1 MATGTILDVLVAK
14 SIITLDDATS
24 IRNDTRRTGKSIV
37 ETLVARGVDQRAI
50 LQAKSEV
57 LAVPIWEGGSDTI
70 SFDVLQ
76 KIPIDSAR
84 TYKIVAL
91 EEEDGMLK
99 VGMTDPENLEAR
111 EALQFISSGL
121 ASPVKIFLISE
132 SDFEKMIK
140 GYKGISSEV
149 HDALGA
155 YKIEQTDRTQQKI
168 GNIENESFEVSGD
181 IESEAPVTKM
191 VSVTLQH
198 AIEGRAS
205 DVHIE
210 PGDKKVRVRF
220 RVDGELHTSILLPR
234 DVHEAIVSR
243 IKIMA
248 NLKID
253 EKRIPQD
260 GRFKM
265 EIAKR
270 QVDFRVSTFPTYF
283 GEKVVIRIL
292 DQEHGVS
299 KLAELGFGGRN
310 LSLIEEVLK
319 KPFGLVLVTGPT
331 GSGKSTTLYAMM
343 QHLNNEKRNV
353 ISLED
358 PIEYYI
364 NGINQSQMRPEIG
377 YTFSSGLRSVLR
389 QDPDVIMVGEIRD
402 QETAKLAIHAALT
415 GHLVLSTLHTNNAV
429 GVIPRLIDM
438 GVDPFLLPAT
448 LNLAIAQRLA
458 RTLCADSRKEIKL
471 EGKIKQKIEKETA
484 GFPENEVIEMPKV
497 IYEALPSV
505 TCPKGTKGRMAVNE
519 VLTMTDELEE
529 IILKKG
535 ASQLAI
541 EKEALRQ
548 GMVTMR
554 QDGIKKVLMGKLGLE
569 GLSEVAV

>member
-1 MATGTILDVLVAK
+1 MAVGTILDVLVAK
-14 SIITLDDATS
+14 GIITLDDATS
-24 IRNDTRRTGKSIV
+24 IRNDTRRTGKSII
-37 ETLVARGVDQRAI
+37 ETLIARGIEENAI

-57 LAVPIWEGGSDTI
+57 LAVPIWERGSTPI
-70 SFDVLQ
+70 SFDILQ

-91 EEEDGMLK
+91 GEEEGMLQ

-121 ASPVKIFLISE
+121 SSPVKIFLISE
-132 SDFEKMIK
+132 NDFQEMIK
-140 GYKGISSEV
+140 GYKGISGEV
-149 HDALGA
+149 GDALGA
-155 YKIEQTDRTQQKI
+155 YQVEQTVKNAKTSNATKAEL
-168 GNIENESFEVSGD
+168 NIEA
-181 IESEAPVTKM
+181 EAPVTKM

-198 AIEGRAS
+198 AIEGGAS

-210 PGDKKVRVRF
+210 PGDEKVRVRF

-265 EIAKR
+265 VIEKR
-270 QVDFRVSTFPTYF
+270 QIDFRVSTFPTYF
-283 GEKVVIRIL
+283 GEKVVVRIL
-292 DQEHGVS
+292 DQDRGVN
-299 KLAELGFGGRN
+299 KLAELGFDGRN
-310 LSLIEEVLK
+310 LDLINEALK

-343 QHLNNEKRNV
+343 QQLNDEKRNV

-364 NGINQSQMRPEIG
+364 SGINQSQMRPEIG

-402 QETAKLAIHAALT
+402 KETAKLAIHAALT

-448 LNLAIAQRLA
+448 LNLAIAQRLV
-458 RTLCADSRKEIKL
+458 RTLCPDSRKEIKL
-471 EGKIKQKIEKETA
+471 EGKIKQKIEKEIT
-484 GFPENEVIEMPKV
+484 GFPEGEGVALPAN
-497 IYEALPSV
+497 IYEALPSA
-505 TCPKGTKGRMAVNE
+505 TCPKGTKGRISINE
-519 VLTMTDELEE
+519 ALTMTDELEE

-541 EKEALRQ
+541 EKEAARQ

-554 QDGIKKVLMGKLGLE
+554 QDGIKKVLQGKLGLE

>member
-1 MATGTILDVLVAK
+1 MAVGTILDVLVAK
-14 SIITLDDATS
+14 NSITLDDASS
-24 IRNDTRRTGKSIV
+24 IRNDVRRTGKSIA
-37 ETLVARGVDQRAI
+37 ELLVARGIDEQEI

-57 LAVPIWEGGSDTI
+57 LSVPVWDRDIATDFDT
-70 SFDVLQ
+70 LQ

-84 TYKIVAL
+84 TYKVVAL
-91 EEEDGMLK
+91 AEAEGMLH
-99 VGMTDPENLEAR
+99 VGMVDPENLEAR

-121 ASPVKIFLISE
+121 SLPVKIFLISE
-132 SDFEKMIK
+132 QQFSKAIA
-140 GYKGISSEV
+140 GYKGISGEV
-149 HDALGA
+149 NEALGA
-155 YKIEQTDRTQQKI
+155 YKVERTTKAPAAKRI
-168 GNIENESFEVSGD
+168 AEEVEKAGD
-181 IESEAPVTKM
+181 HTESEAPVTKM

-210 PGDKKVRVRF
+210 PGDEKVRVRF
-220 RVDGELHTSILLPR
+220 RVDGELHTSIFLPI

-243 IKIMA
+243 IKIMS

-265 EIAKR
+265 DLGEREI
-270 QVDFRVSTFPTYF
+270 DFRVSTFPTYF

-292 DQEHGVS
+292 DQERGIS
-299 KLAELGFGGRN
+299 TLDGLGFSGRN
-310 LSLIEEVLK
+310 LDLINDALK
-319 KPFGLVLVTGPT
+319 QPYGMVLVTGPT

-343 QHLNNEKRNV
+343 QQINNEKRNV

-364 NGINQSQMRPEIG
+364 NGLNQSQVRPEIG
-377 YTFSSGLRSVLR
+377 YSFASGLRSVLR

-402 QETAKLAIHAALT
+402 KETAQLAIHASLT

-438 GVDPFLLPAT
+438 GVDPFLIPAT
-448 LNLAIAQRLA
+448 LNLAIAQRLT
-458 RTLCADSRKEIKL
+458 RTLCEDSRKEIPVEGKVKQKL
-471 EGKIKQKIEKETA
+471 EKELQ
-484 GFPENEVIEMPKV
+484 GFPSDAAPTLPKK
-497 IYEALPSV
+497 IYEALPSA
-505 TCPKGTKGRMAVNE
+505 TCPKGTKGRTAITE
-519 VLTMTDELEE
+519 VLSMSDELEE

-535 ASQLAI
+535 ATQTAI

-548 GMVTMR
+548 GMETMR
-554 QDGIKKVLMGKLGLE
+554 QDGIRKVLEGKLGLE